1 MDVRKRKRR
10 RISVSEPIGVFWL
23 REQACPVSARLRK
36 KMRTEKFAMIL
47 TPEGDVFTEDDERV
61 ARISRKV
68 LAAISD
74 PLEFEGGMI
83 VMSTD
88 VNATAGSGF
97 KNWARG
103 LLKTWGNRLLKDK
116 KIDEEIRR
124 LIEEKGIDTGWSIG
138 NLFRGRY
145 YSPKSGQTF
154 DEKSFSVDLR
164 GAPMDFVYKVAEA
177 LRKKF
182 DQESVMV
189 INHANNKVRF
199 VS

>member
-1 MDVRKRKRR
+1 
-10 RISVSEPIGVFWL
+10 
-23 REQACPVSARLRK
+23 
-36 KMRTEKFAMIL
+36 MIL
-47 TPEGDVFTEDDERV
+47 TPEGDVFIEDDERV
-61 ARISRKV
+61 ASISRRV
-68 LAAISD
+68 AGLSD
-74 PLEFEGGMI
+74 ALDYEGGMI

-103 LLKTWGNRLLKDK
+103 LLKTWSNRLMKDK
-116 KIDEEIRR
+116 KVDEEIRR
-124 LIEEKGIDTGWSIG
+124 LVKERGLDTGWSIG

-154 DEKSFSVDLR
+154 NEKSFSIDVR
-164 GAPMDFVYKVAEA
+164 GVPFDFVVKIADA

-199 VS
+199 VD